1 MSIKLQ
7 LERDRELEQSQKFL
21 NEKEKESTELAE
33 VRKLRD
39 DFTRSPG
46 K

>member
-1 MSIKLQ
+1 MT
-7 LERDRELEQSQKFL
+7 ELDQYLRFL
-21 NEKEKESTELAE
+21 NEKEKESTELVK

-46 K
+46 R